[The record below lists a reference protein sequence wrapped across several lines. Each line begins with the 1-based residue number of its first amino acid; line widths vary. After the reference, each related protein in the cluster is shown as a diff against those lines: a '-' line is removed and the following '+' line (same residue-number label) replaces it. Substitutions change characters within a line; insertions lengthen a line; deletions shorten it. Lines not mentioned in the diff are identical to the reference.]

1 MIGFSDELRRRGVN
15 LRVLNLDGGNVDTGT
30 PMGSIAFTAMAA
42 LAYMELAIK
51 RERINDNLR
60 KKRAAGKDLGRR
72 WQQTAE
78 NRPHE

>member
-1 MIGFSDELRRRGVN
+1 
-15 LRVLNLDGGNVDTGT
+15 
-30 PMGSIAFTAMAA
+30 
-42 LAYMELAIK
+42 MELAIK
-51 RERINDNLR
+51 RERIHDNLR